1 MSLISA
7 NDYFFLLPELMRN
20 AGSKGES
27 NITLLTF
34 QADKLIEYQENLID
48 LQKWTIELY
57 EGLRSDLQEIKKALA
72 PMGDNPDPERKEKP
86 DILCPVEE

>member
-7 NDYFFLLPELMRN
+7 NDCFFLLSELMRK

-27 NITLLTF
+27 NILLLTF

-48 LQKWTIELY
+48 YQEMTMELY
-57 EGLRSDLQEIKKALA
+57 EELRTDLQEIKKALA
-72 PMGDNPDPERKEKP
+72 PMGADPDRERKEKP
-86 DILCPVEE
+86 DIECPVKE

>member
-7 NDYFFLLPELMRN
+7 NDYFFLLPELMRK
-20 AGSKGES
+20 ADRKEES
-27 NITLLTF
+27 NIILLTF
-34 QADKLIEYQENLID
+34 QAGKLIEYQENLID